1 VMNFLA
7 TEEDR
12 RAVREG
18 VRIVRNV
25 VAQAAFDPFRG
36 EEIMPGPA
44 VASDAEI
51 DAFIRE
57 KGETIY
63 HPVGTCRM
71 GRADDPLAVVDKDCR
86 VIGLEGLRVVDASVI
101 PALIGGNTNAPTIM
115 IAEKIADVIRGRAP
129 LAAEEAM
136 VAA

>member
-1 VMNFLA
+1 
-7 TEEDR
+7 
-12 RAVREG
+12 
-18 VRIVRNV
+18 

-44 VASDAEI
+44 VASDAAI